1 MASSQNLAGLAALAA
16 LGAGVYTQRQ
26 KDQAAQSSPSAN
38 PNTNPNIN
46 PNIANLPLDD
56 PMFNDYEQTNSQ
68 VGSAGTRTIPGP
80 GGSYISKPIPDQTSV
95 APRARPVSRPVAR
108 VASAPVAQGS
118 ALGQANLAEMKR
130 QQNLADI
137 QRDLEQDR
145 SPQEDAQLAA
155 LRESRSKKEPSRDQ
169 KTRAALDRS
178 NQLQEEYQKEKI
190 RKANAEWDNP
200 EKYKLDMNS
209 DKPYKKGGAIK
220 KMASGGMTSKTMNN
234 ASKRGDGIASK
245 GRTKGRFV

>member
-26 KDQAAQSSPSAN
+26 KDQAAQSSPSANPNTN

-95 APRARPVSRPVAR
+95 APRARPVSR
-108 VASAPVAQGS
+108 
-118 ALGQANLAEMKR
+118 
-130 QQNLADI
+130 
-137 QRDLEQDR
+137 QRDLEQYG

-155 LRESRSKKEPSRDQ
+155 LRESRKKKEPSRDQ

-178 NQLQEEYQKEKI
+178 NQLQEEYQREKI
-190 RKANAEWDNP
+190 RKTNAEWDNP
-200 EKYKLDMNS
+200 ERYKLDMNS
-209 DKPYKKGGAIK
+209 DKPYKKGGAVK
-220 KMASGGMTSKTMNN
+220 KMASGGMTRKPMNN